1 MTRRIA
7 LIRRF
12 VASWTPA
19 VPSARAQRIMDR
31 EWQYGAHNYRPLP
44 VVLTRGEGIHVW
56 DVDDRRYVDFLSAY
70 SAVNQGHSH
79 PRILAALASQ
89 SRRITLTSRAF
100 YNDVLG
106 DFEEYVTK
114 LFGYDKVLPM
124 NSGSEGIETALKLTR
139 RWAYEVKGVPPNQAK
154 VIFCENNFAGRT
166 IAEVS
171 ASTDPDSRGGYGPY
185 LPGVIVIP
193 YDDLTALENAVRDPT
208 VAGFVVEPVQG
219 EAGVIVPSDGYLRKA
234 YDICKRN
241 RVLFVGDEIQT
252 GLGRTGKRLACDYE
266 DVRPDILVLS
276 KAISGG
282 VLPLAAILADDEIM
296 LCIKPNQHGSTYG
309 GNPLACR
316 VGIEALK
323 VIEEERLTENAYR
336 LGNILRAELEKI
348 DKKKVVTVR
357 GKGLLNAIV
366 IPERK
371 DYNAWLV
378 CLRLRDNGLLAKP
391 THESIIR
398 LAPPLVI
405 NEEQLLDCAKIIRDT
420 VESF

>member
-1 MTRRIA
+1 MTLISHASDTLLFPFSPNRSPMTRRIA

-193 YDDLTALENAVRDPT
+193 YDDLTALE
-208 VAGFVVEPVQG
+208 
-219 EAGVIVPSDGYLRKA
+219 
-234 YDICKRN
+234 
-241 RVLFVGDEIQT
+241 
-252 GLGRTGKRLACDYE
+252 AC
-266 DVRPDILVLS
+266 
-276 KAISGG
+276 
-282 VLPLAAILADDEIM
+282 
-296 LCIKPNQHGSTYG
+296 
-309 GNPLACR
+309 
-316 VGIEALK
+316 
-323 VIEEERLTENAYR
+323 
-336 LGNILRAELEKI
+336 
-348 DKKKVVTVR
+348 
-357 GKGLLNAIV
+357 
-366 IPERK
+366 
-371 DYNAWLV
+371 
-378 CLRLRDNGLLAKP
+378 
-391 THESIIR
+391 
-398 LAPPLVI
+398 
-405 NEEQLLDCAKIIRDT
+405 
-420 VESF
+420 